1 MNEKLSV
8 LVRVDLEGA
17 LTCIKVKG
25 RVNPRNVQALY
36 VLARRANTLSPGHQ
50 IVIDLSAAQA
60 EPDTLA
66 LLNGCADSE
75 RLPAKAD
82 PAQAQCRL
90 RIIAPAGTRC
100 TSNSVEL
107 AA

>member
-1 MNEKLSV
+1 VNEKLSV

-17 LTCIKVKG
+17 WTRIKVKG
-25 RVNPRNVQALY
+25 RVNPRNVQVLY
-36 VLARRANTLSPGHQ
+36 VLARRANALSPGHE
-50 IVIDLSAAQA
+50 IAIDLSAAPT

-66 LLNGCADSE
+66 PLSGCAVSE
-75 RLPAKAD
+75 RLPSKVD

-90 RIIAPAGTRC
+90 RIIAPAGTRS
-100 TSNSVEL
+100 TSNSIEL